1 MNLQEVSIVT
11 SLLFMTT
18 PVQAPQVYRPVR
30 ISCDSALSLMDIVKN
45 SDIVWESL
53 RDKHL
58 LELREDFIEH
68 CV

>member
-1 MNLQEVSIVT
+1 MNLQEVSIVA

-58 LELREDFIEH
+58 FELREDFIKH